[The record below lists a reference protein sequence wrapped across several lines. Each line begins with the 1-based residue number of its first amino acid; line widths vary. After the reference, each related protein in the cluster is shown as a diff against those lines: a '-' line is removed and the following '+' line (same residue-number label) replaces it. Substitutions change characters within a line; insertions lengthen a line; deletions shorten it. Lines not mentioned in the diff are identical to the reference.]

1 MKNINNI
8 PKEITN
14 LASVDFHGVKLV
26 SFDFFDTLV
35 YRDSVSHFRLWKNV
49 SNKYFVA
56 RLKSEIMARLA
67 NRLRN
72 IPEVGPLDIYNRMP
86 PDWGLE
92 FELDLE
98 IASLNPNPLLVDMVK
113 KAISSGSEVCIIS
126 DTHYR
131 ASEIERILLELNIPK
146 VKVFTSSDHVK
157 TKSTGL
163 FEQVQSFYNVKYSDW
178 IHIGDNLKSDIGSA
192 QELGINSIYY
202 PHMKFQLIN
211 SGLISSKEYKFFRKA
226 GKSGNKVL
234 AEMFRFLLID
244 KRISTKEQA
253 STPELFGSI
262 IGGLVA
268 NVIANEIHRMHQ
280 QKIYDLVL
288 YSSRDGWLPF
298 MAHKMTFPDDPVV
311 YFKTSRKLLD
321 DINFEVHAQSI
332 IGSAARVLI
341 YDLGW
346 RGSTARRMTRSF
358 PTISWDFVYWQI
370 LGKKSPNQHEL
381 NPGGFRNR
389 MRIWRSRDFLE
400 SIFTD
405 ESNGY
410 DRIGTDLLPK
420 ERVVSED
427 SKYKTPIIT
436 GATSGFR
443 LSEYS
448 PTLQEASLILEGFSR
463 FPSDKLITHFDGH
476 RHQVNQK
483 SSSYLVTT
491 SWRKLLGRSRIL
503 WTFGSRLPEGN
514 VTEKYLFSRIV
525 LMKEAGQ
532 RILNLIGRFRHIN

>member
-1 MKNINNI
+1 MKNINNF

-14 LASVDFHGVKLV
+14 LPSVEFHGVKLV

-35 YRDSVSHFRLWKNV
+35 HRDSVSHFRLWKNV

-56 RLKSEIMARLA
+56 RLKSEIMARLT

-86 PDWGLE
+86 SDWGLE

-98 IASLNPNPLLVDMVK
+98 IANLNPNPLLVDMVK

-146 VKVFTSSDHVK
+146 VKVFASSDHLK

-178 IHIGDNLKSDIGSA
+178 IHVGDNLKSDIGSA
-192 QELGINSIYY
+192 QELGIDSIYY

-211 SGLISSKEYKFFRKA
+211 SGLISSKEYNFFRKA

-244 KRISTKEQA
+244 KRISSKKQA

-268 NVIANEIHRMHQ
+268 NVIANEIHCMHQ

-298 MAHKMTFPDDPVV
+298 IAHKMKFPDDPVV
-311 YFKTSRKLLD
+311 YFKTSRNLLD
-321 DINFEVHAQSI
+321 DENFEVYAQSI
-332 IGSAARVLI
+332 IGSAARVLV

-346 RGSTARRMTRSF
+346 RGSMARRMTRSF
-358 PTISWDFVYWQI
+358 PAISLDFVYWQI

-410 DRIGTDLLPK
+410 DRIGIDLLPK
-420 ERVVSED
+420 ERAVSDD

-436 GATSGFR
+436 GATNGLR

-448 PTLQEASLILEGFSR
+448 PTLEEASLILEGFSR
-463 FPSDKLITHFDGH
+463 FPSDKLIAHFDGH

-483 SSSYLVTT
+483 LSSYLVTT
-491 SWRKLLGRSRIL
+491 SWRRLLGKPRIL
-503 WTFGSRLPEGN
+503 WSFGSRLPDGN
-514 VTEKYLFSRIV
+514 ITEKYIFSRIV

-532 RILNLIGRFRHIN
+532 RILNLIGRFRQIN